1 MEVYTDFLRYIFQ
14 STKEFFGRHVSGVA
28 GTWDRMQN
36 NIVIVLSTPNN
47 WDTGHHRFL
56 RTVAIQAGLV
66 SENDADRRLE
76 FVTESEASVH
86 FILKPVSTTAWLE
99 DGCNF
104 MVVDAGGSTVDSV
117 LYKCEAT
124 IPRLVLKEV
133 RASEC
138 VQVCLYLR
146 NSPPLKYFN

>member
-1 MEVYTDFLRYIFQ
+1 M
-14 STKEFFGRHVSGVA
+14 
-28 GTWDRMQN
+28 
-36 NIVIVLSTPNN
+36 IVLSTPNN
-47 WDTGHHRFL
+47 WDTAQQRFL

-86 FILKPVSTTAWLE
+86 FILKPVSTTTWLK

-117 LYKCEAT
+117 LYECEAAK
-124 IPRLVLKEV
+124 PKLVLKEV

-138 VQVCLYLR
+138 VQVCLHLGYL
-146 NSPPLKYFN
+146 SLLKPFE

>member
-1 MEVYTDFLRYIFQ
+1 MKVYRDFLRYIFQ
-14 STKEFFGRHVSGVA
+14 STKTFFGRHVSGDA
-28 GTWDRMQN
+28 GTWDRLQN

-66 SENDADRRLE
+66 PENDADRCLE

-86 FILKPVSTTAWLE
+86 FILKPVSTTAWLK

-124 IPRLVLKEV
+124 KPRLVLKEV
-133 RASEC
+133 RTSEC
-138 VQVCLYLR
+138 VQVCPLLRYL
-146 NSPPLKYFN
+146 PPLKCFK